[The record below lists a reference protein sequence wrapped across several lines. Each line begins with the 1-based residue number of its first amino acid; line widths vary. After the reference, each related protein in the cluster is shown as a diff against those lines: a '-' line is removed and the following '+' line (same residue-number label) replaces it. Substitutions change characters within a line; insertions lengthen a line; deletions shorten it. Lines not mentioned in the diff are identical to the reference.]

1 MIFNER
7 DKVYY
12 YVEKSEFHVKTLWV
26 ATQKPM
32 GYRTKAYGLPNKSL
46 WVVGQKP
53 MGYRAK
59 AYGL

>member
-1 MIFNER
+1 MIINER

-59 AYGL
+59 VYGL